1 MSNLP
6 HLDAITIVAKAT
18 IAGEQ
23 ASDAALR
30 NLADL
35 VSATTTQAEAIQLPP
50 HATQPTLDHLR
61 TAMIAAFDSR
71 RAVVMAHQELGAL
84 AQRLAAPV
92 LTFDREKLRFTDNDA
107 ANALLDGPP
116 VRQKRF

>member
-6 HLDAITIVAKAT
+6 HLDAITIVARAT

-50 HATQPTLDHLR
+50 HATQSTLDHLR

-84 AQRLAAPV
+84 AQRLGALPESFGDLWPCPRFPTGATEQAPRLRAA
-92 LTFDREKLRFTDNDA
+92 A
-107 ANALLDGPP
+107 
-116 VRQKRF
+116 

>member
-6 HLDAITIVAKAT
+6 HFDAITIVAKAT
-18 IAGEQ
+18 IAGEH

-35 VSATTTQAEAIQLPP
+35 VSATTSQAEAIQLPP
-50 HATQPTLDHLR
+50 HATQATLDHLR

-84 AQRLAAPV
+84 AKRLGATAEDFGDLWPCPKFPTV
-92 LTFDREKLRFTDNDA
+92 EAEL
-107 ANALLDGPP
+107 P
-116 VRQKRF
+116 VRLRAAA

>member
-6 HLDAITIVAKAT
+6 HIDAITIVAKAT

-50 HATQPTLDHLR
+50 HATQPTPSPIGVTTLGSTR
-61 TAMIAAFDSR
+61 AAVRSASR
-71 RAVVMAHQELGAL
+71 SAGYA
-84 AQRLAAPV
+84 
-92 LTFDREKLRFTDNDA
+92 
-107 ANALLDGPP
+107 
-116 VRQKRF
+116 